1 MQDQMPHIEDHPDRY
16 AMVNELHARPAAKIT
31 PPATAT
37 FLAVKPVANA
47 AKRSR
52 SDDRAHLLSLL
63 DRHGAAHPSPDAT
76 HFSTDMGRYH
86 LKWESHTEFV
96 TYTTF
101 EQGLTDRPFDPAS
114 FDVYPADWLQ
124 DAPGKRLTSIIM
136 RIEVMPEDTDTMVEK
151 MLDWFV
157 PESLAASKVLD
168 GVAVIASDFRIDAAG
183 HIRMALFV
191 KPGTG
196 GRRVGRI
203 VQRMCE
209 IETYK
214 TISML
219 GLLGA
224 RALSPQMGTL
234 DDELTRLTRAMNQSD
249 SKSEETLEQLLRI
262 SSELENMVVESSF
275 RFGATGAYEALVH
288 QRIEVLHEARFN
300 GRQTLHEFMMR
311 RFDPA
316 MRTVKSAEVRLAK
329 MAERAMRAGQLLS
342 TRVDVERS
350 AQNQELLAS
359 MNKRADLQLRLQHTV
374 EGLSVV
380 AISYYAVNLVAYLA
394 MPFAEPLGVSRVV
407 AMAVLAPLVVL
418 GVWGTVRR
426 IRARFE

>member
-1 MQDQMPHIEDHPDRY
+1 MPPIQDHPDRY
-16 AMVNELHARPAAKIT
+16 AMVNELHARPAAKLT

-37 FLAVKPVANA
+37 FLAIKPPRFA

-52 SDDRAHLLSLL
+52 DDDTAHLLALL
-63 DRHGAAHPSPDAT
+63 DRHGAAHPAPDAT
-76 HFSTDMGRYH
+76 HFSADLGRINM
-86 LKWESHTEFV
+86 KWESHTEFV

-101 EQGLTDRPFDPAS
+101 EQGLSDRPFDPAS
-114 FDVYPADWLQ
+114 FDVYPTDWLEQ
-124 DAPGKRLTSIIM
+124 APGNRLTSIIM
-136 RIEVMPEDTDTMVEK
+136 RIEVMPENHDDMIDK

-157 PESLAASKVLD
+157 PESLAASSVLD
-168 GVAVIASDFRIDAAG
+168 GAAVIASDFRIDAAG
-183 HIRMALFV
+183 HIRMAMFV
-191 KPGTG
+191 KPDTG

-219 GLLGA
+219 GLLRA
-224 RALSPQMGTL
+224 RKLSPQMAAL
-234 DDELTRLTRAMNQSD
+234 DDELTRLTRAMNDSD
-249 SKSEETLEQLLRI
+249 SSSEETLEQLLRI
-262 SSELENMVVESSF
+262 SSELENMVVETSF
-275 RFGATGAYEALVH
+275 RFGATGAYEALVD
-288 QRIEVLHEARFN
+288 QRIAVLREVRFN

-316 MRTVKSAEVRLAK
+316 MRTVKSAEARLAK

-359 MNKRADLQLRLQHTV
+359 MDKRADLQLRLQHTV

-380 AISYYAVNLVAYLA
+380 AISYYAVNLVGYLA
-394 MPFAEPLGVSRVV
+394 MPLAEPLGVSKPI
-407 AMAVLAPLVVL
+407 AMAVLAPVVVL
-418 GVWGTVRR
+418 GVWGMVRR